1 MAAMHLPPLLFRHVY
16 RDYLWG
22 GRRLAE
28 RFGRTDAPECCAESW
43 EVSAHPDG
51 PSVVANGPLAG
62 RDLQSLCDEFG
73 EALLGRAC
81 EGTRFPLLI
90 KLIDARERLS
100 VQVHPSEETAEAVGG
115 EPKTEMWYLL
125 DADAGASIYCGLRDC
140 PGPRAL
146 RDALAAHRVPDL
158 LVEHP
163 SAVGRAMFVPG
174 GTVHAIGAG
183 NLVYEVQ
190 QSSNTTY
197 RVYDWDRVGPD
208 GRTRELHVEK
218 AVSVIRWRAPAT
230 GFLRP
235 VGEAAANPA
244 NRRSRVLRSDFFE
257 LDATDLR
264 ETEPVAMDGLSFHAL
279 FVERGTVRLA
289 WDGGEPLALDFGTS
303 CLVPACLGK
312 YALEP
317 VGGEARVLTTTL

>member
-1 MAAMHLPPLLFRHVY
+1 MPLYPLLFRHVY

-22 GRRLAE
+22 GSRIAE
-28 RFGRTDAPECCAESW
+28 RFGRADAPERCAESW
-43 EVSAHPDG
+43 EISPHPDG

-73 EALLGRAC
+73 EALLGSAC

-90 KLIDARERLS
+90 KLIDARQKLS

-125 DADAGASIYCGLRDC
+125 DADPGAKIYCGLRDC
-140 PGPRAL
+140 PGPRTL
-146 RDALAAHRVPDL
+146 RDALAAHRAPEL

-163 SAVGRAMFVPG
+163 SRVGCAMFVPG
-174 GTVHAIGAG
+174 GTVHAIGEG
-183 NLVYEVQ
+183 NLIYEVQ
-190 QSSNTTY
+190 QNSNTTY

-208 GRTRELHVEK
+208 GRARELHVDK
-218 AVSVIRWRAPAT
+218 AVAVIQWRAPKL

-235 VGEAAANPA
+235 EAAAAAGPGNV
-244 NRRSRVLRSDFFE
+244 RRQILRSDFFE
-257 LDATDLR
+257 LHETTLR
-264 ETEPVAMDGLSFHAL
+264 GREPVALDGLTFHAL
-279 FVERGTVRLA
+279 FVKEGTVRLVR
-289 WDGGEPLALDFGTS
+289 DGGEPLELAAGVS
-303 CLVPACLGK
+303 CLVPASLGA

-317 VGGEARVLTTTL
+317 VGGEAKVLTTNV